1 MENLEILKNLFL
13 FNGMKEKQIEAALNK
28 LESEEKKYRKKLP
41 SWKSVFSS
49 L

>member
-28 LESEEKKYRKKLP
+28 LESEEKKYRK
-41 SWKSVFSS
+41 SS
-49 L
+49 KFQKNEYK